1 MDGHHITLS
10 LWSLPSSP
18 KATPTATCKP
28 VPALWQDPSP
38 TSYALPFAHLS
49 PHIAP
54 VTCLFGTA
62 AVPTDLCSCPS
73 TGRQHGLREASQ
85 VSDVASP
92 WAVSLLPGIR
102 EGRAS
107 QTPPGHSSPLLQ
119 SLACPWPMLCPCF
132 SSPGAHWKAKQM
144 GKAFCRSPRSHQPGL
159 TSQCFSQKPH
169 PTLVVS
175 SCLLKSKGGFVWNC
189 WKFLLGK
196 KKMQLK
202 QSQS

>member
-28 VPALWQDPSP
+28 VPALRQDPSP

-54 VTCLFGTA
+54 MTCLFGTA

-92 WAVSLLPGIR
+92 WAVSPTSWHKGR
-102 EGRAS
+102 EGQPDSPRA
-107 QTPPGHSSPLLQ
+107 QLIPPAVPGMPLAYALPLLQ
-119 SLACPWPMLCPCF
+119 LSRCSLE
-132 SSPGAHWKAKQM
+132 SKAK
-144 GKAFCRSPRSHQPGL
+144 GRAFCRSPRSRQTGL
-159 TSQCFSQKPH
+159 TSNVLARNLIP
-169 PTLVVS
+169 P
-175 SCLLKSKGGFVWNC
+175 W
-189 WKFLLGK
+189 
-196 KKMQLK
+196 
-202 QSQS
+202 